1 MPGFQS
7 QSMNLAFY
15 GGFTCFLE
23 SNRTER
29 LSLSSLDPLST
40 KTTKAEIAPSPRC
53 NDISNN
59 LTEKKEPLPLLYSN
73 DNSTIE
79 EKTIKE
85 PSLLLPEKANQ
96 SLWLWVERGRWSRSV
111 QQ

>member
-23 SNRTER
+23 SNRTEQP
-29 LSLSSLDPLST
+29 SLSSPDPLPT
-40 KTTKAEIAPSPRC
+40 KTTKAEITPSPRC

-79 EKTIKE
+79 DKKNQKRN
-85 PSLLLPEKANQ
+85 LLLPEKADQ
-96 SLWLWVERGRWSRSV
+96 PLWLWVERGRW
-111 QQ
+111 